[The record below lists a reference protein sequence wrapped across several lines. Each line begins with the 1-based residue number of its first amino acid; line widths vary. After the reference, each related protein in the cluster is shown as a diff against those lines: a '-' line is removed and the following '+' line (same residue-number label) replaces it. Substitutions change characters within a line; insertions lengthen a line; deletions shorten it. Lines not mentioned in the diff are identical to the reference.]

1 MPVKNIDYSKTIIY
15 KICCNDLNVK
25 EIYVGSTCNFIKR
38 KSKHKDSCNNIKSKQ
53 YNYKLYQFIRDNQG
67 WENFSMIEIEKYSCN
82 DNNEARSRERYWYE
96 NLNATLNIIKPIRT
110 IEEKTEYY
118 KEYRQTEKYKE
129 YEQSEQRKEY
139 QKEYQKTEK
148 CKEYKKS
155 YYDEHKEYYK
165 EYSKDYEQSEKRK
178 NYKQQIKE
186 KVTCLCGAIIS
197 INSKSRH
204 DRTFKHIS
212 KTQSLFTE

>member
-110 IEEKTEYY
+110 IEEKTEYD

>member
-67 WENFSMIEIEKYSCN
+67 WENFSMIEIEKYSCI

-110 IEEKTEYY
+110 IEEKTEYD

-139 QKEYQKTEK
+139 QKEYQKTQK

>member
-96 NLNATLNIIKPIRT
+96 QLNATLNMVIPIT
-110 IEEKTEYY
+110 TKEE
-118 KEYRQTEKYKE
+118 QKE
-129 YEQSEQRKEY
+129 YE
-139 QKEYQKTEK
+139 
-148 CKEYKKS
+148 KEYKQEYNKK
-155 YYDEHKEYYK
+155 YREENKEEIQLK
-165 EYSKDYEQSEKRK
+165 K
-178 NYKQQIKE
+178 N
-186 KVTCLCGAIIS
+186 
-197 INSKSRH
+197 
-204 DRTFKHIS
+204 
-212 KTQSLFTE
+212 

>member
-96 NLNATLNIIKPIRT
+96 NLNATLNIIKPIQT
-110 IEEKTEYY
+110 IEEKTEYD

-197 INSKSRH
+197 INSKL
-204 DRTFKHIS
+204 K
-212 KTQSLFTE
+212 

>member
-1 MPVKNIDYSKTIIY
+1 MPFKNIDYSKTIIY

-110 IEEKTEYY
+110 IEEKTEYD

-165 EYSKDYEQSEKRK
+165 EYRKDYEQSEKRK